1 MAAEDAG
8 GYTRA
13 MASTGGRRFGLWWLV
28 AAAVLPTVLWQLPF
42 GHYVLFPF
50 SVLATWFHEM
60 GHGLTAILLGGSF
73 HRLELFWG
81 GSGLASTGTSG
92 RIAGAL
98 VSAGGLMG
106 PPIAGFFFLNASS
119 RAATARLAL
128 YLLGALMLFSVLV
141 WVRTL
146 FGVVS
151 VSLIGAGILF
161 LAARGSVDL
170 QAFCVKLIGVQ
181 ACIAAYRSRGYMFSD
196 EVTIAGKTIHSDTA
210 HIAQQLLLPY
220 WFWGG
225 TLFVLSTAL
234 LVGGL
239 YLSTVRAAAQPRS

>member
-1 MAAEDAG
+1 M
-8 GYTRA
+8 T
-13 MASTGGRRFGLWWLV
+13 STGGRRFGLGWLV
-28 AAAVLPTVLWQLPF
+28 AAAVLPTLLWQLPF

-60 GHGLTAILLGGSF
+60 GHGLTALLLGGSF

-81 GSGLASTGTSG
+81 GSGLATTGASG
-92 RIAGAL
+92 RIPTAL

-106 PPIAGFFFLNASS
+106 PPIAGFFFLMAST
-119 RAATARLAL
+119 RAATARVAL
-128 YLLGALMLFSVLV
+128 FFLGALMLFSVAV

-146 FGVVS
+146 FGCVS
-151 VSLIGAGILF
+151 VSLIGAGLLL

-196 EVTIAGKTIHSDTA
+196 EVTIAGNLMHSDTG
-210 HIAQQLLLPY
+210 HIAQQLFLPY

-234 LVGGL
+234 LAGGL
-239 YLSTVRAAAQPRS
+239 YLSTVRAAAQPKS

>member
-1 MAAEDAG
+1 
-8 GYTRA
+8 
-13 MASTGGRRFGLWWLV
+13 MASSGGKRFGLTWLI
-28 AAAVLPTVLWQLPF
+28 AAAVLPTLLWQLPY

-60 GHGLTAILLGGSF
+60 GHGLTALLLGGSF
-73 HRLELFWG
+73 HKLELFWG
-81 GSGLASTGTSG
+81 GGGLASTGASG
-92 RIAGAL
+92 RIPGAL

-106 PPIAGFFFLNASS
+106 PPIAGFFFLNAST

-128 YLLGALMLFSVLV
+128 WLLGGLMLFSVAV

-146 FGVVS
+146 FGCVA
-151 VSLIGAGILF
+151 VSLIGTGLLL
-161 LAARGSVDL
+161 LARRGSVEV

-181 ACIAAYRSRGYMFSD
+181 ACISAYRSRGYMFSD
-196 EVTIAGKTIHSDTA
+196 EVTIAGRAMHSDTG

-225 TLFVLSTAL
+225 TLFLASLAL
-234 LVGGL
+234 LVGGV
-239 YLSTVRAAAQPRS
+239 YLSTVRAADERRL

>member
-1 MAAEDAG
+1 MALSD
-8 GYTRA
+8 
-13 MASTGGRRFGLWWLV
+13 GRRFGLWWLI
-28 AAAVLPTVLWQLPF
+28 AAAVLPILLWQVPY
-42 GHYVLFPF
+42 GHYALFPF

-60 GHGLTAILLGGSF
+60 GHGLTALLLGGSF

-81 GSGLASTGTSG
+81 GSGLASTGSSG
-92 RIAGAL
+92 RISSAL

-106 PPIAGFFFLNASS
+106 PPIAGFFFLNASA
-119 RAATARLAL
+119 RASTARLAL
-128 YLLGALMLFSVLV
+128 WFLGALMLFSVAV

-146 FGVVS
+146 FGCVS
-151 VSLIGAGILF
+151 VALIGAAILL

-196 EVTIAGKTIHSDTA
+196 EVTIAGKLIHSDTA
-210 HIAQQLLLPY
+210 HIAQKLFLPY

-239 YLSTVRAAAQPRS
+239 YLSTARAAAEPRS